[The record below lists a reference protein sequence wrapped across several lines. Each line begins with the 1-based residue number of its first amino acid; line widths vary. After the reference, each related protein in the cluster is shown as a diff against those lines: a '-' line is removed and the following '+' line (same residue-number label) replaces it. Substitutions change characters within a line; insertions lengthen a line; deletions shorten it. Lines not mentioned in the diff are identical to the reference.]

1 MTTLLRIQPV
11 AAEPGARPGIRLVV
25 DHDGA
30 AATTLAIHRPDQQWP
45 AHYWIAD
52 GLDAGRFGYGVE
64 ARPGSVPIPAA
75 DIARLLGQPIP
86 EQATRGEVTVLV
98 RDGKRNLRPGQ
109 TVTAQP
115 KQRKG
120 TGKVDGIIETC
131 WDDGTVT
138 IATGVA
144 TFTVDADWVQAKN
157 GSRA

>member
-1 MTTLLRIQPV
+1 MTDLIRTQAV
-11 AAEPGARPGIRLVV
+11 DAEPGARPGIRLVV

-30 AATTLAIHRPDQQWP
+30 AATTLAIHRPDQRWP
-45 AHYWIAD
+45 VHYWIAE
-52 GLDAGRFGYGVE
+52 GRDAGRFGCGVKQ
-64 ARPGSVPIPAA
+64 RPGTIVIPAA
-75 DIARLLGQPIP
+75 DIAALLGQPIP
-86 EQATRGEVTVLV
+86 EQPTRNEVAVLV
-98 RDGKRNLRPGQ
+98 RTGKRNLRPGQ
-109 TVTAQP
+109 TVRAQP

-138 IATGVA
+138 VATGVT